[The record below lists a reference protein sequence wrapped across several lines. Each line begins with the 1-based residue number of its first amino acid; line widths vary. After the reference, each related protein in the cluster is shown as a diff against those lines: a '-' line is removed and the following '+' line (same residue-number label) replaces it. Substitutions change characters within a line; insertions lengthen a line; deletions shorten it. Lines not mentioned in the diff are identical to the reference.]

1 VKLSPGTF
9 LQASREAET
18 VVTGL
23 VRDGVG
29 AAKRVTDLFAGLGTF
44 TFALARTPAVDAFEA
59 DGAALTALAEVARST
74 PKLKSIRTFDRDLFR
89 FPLRSKELAAYNAVR
104 AGAAAQ
110 AKRACRVRGP
120 EARRRLLQSRNA
132 RARSP
137 HPPRRWLSHHAR
149 RSRGSVPRISSSRR
163 ISRWSPTSSAR
174 RARGAPRKPERLRS
188 RGHRALR
195 RTGSRHRTAQ
205 D

>member
-89 FPLRSKELAAYNAVR
+89 FPLRSKELAAYNAVVFDPPR
-104 AGAAAQ
+104 AGAAQ
-110 AKRACRVRGP
+110 TS
-120 EARRRLLQSRNA
+120 L
-132 RARSP
+132 
-137 HPPRRWLSHHAR
+137 PRP
-149 RSRGSVPRISSSRR
+149 RSRSSSPSLA
-163 ISRWSPTSSAR
+163 I
-174 RARGAPRKPERLRS
+174 PERS
-188 RGHRALR
+188 RAI
-195 RTGSRHRTAQ
+195 SAPS
-205 D
+205 